1 MNDNERIVDQRY
13 KIDEKPENIFT
24 AMTFVG
30 FLFLITQETPY
41 FVITYI
47 TTMFSMFTIT
57 TLTYDE
63 FENGS
68 AFLFSLPFSKKRLC
82 EREISIW
89 NHHLCLRAGNCDS
102 GNSCCQCNKRTTTRH
117 DFDRG
122 NRVSFNIHLYYILS
136 LSIPIEIK
144 FGGRERKN
152 RLSSCSWSV
161 LCGFSMWQCGL
172 PEMKEDSGV
181 QNIISK
187 IEDLSSV
194 AVIGGVIGIW
204 IIVGLIS
211 VLISMGLISR
221 KEY

>member
-1 MNDNERIVDQRY
+1 MKGLLIKDIKLMKNQ
-13 KIDEKPENIFT
+13 KTFFT

-68 AFLFSLPFSKKRLC
+68 AFLFSLQQKRLC
-82 EREISIW
+82 KREISIW

-102 GNSCCQCNKRTTTRH
+102 GNGCCQCNKRTATRH

-122 NRVSFNIHLYYILS
+122 NRVSFNIHLYYIF
-136 LSIPIEIK
+136 K
-144 FGGRERKN
+144 
-152 RLSSCSWSV
+152 SV
-161 LCGFSMWQCGL
+161 YS
-172 PEMKEDSGV
+172 DR
-181 QNIISK
+181 
-187 IEDLSSV
+187 D
-194 AVIGGVIGIW
+194 
-204 IIVGLIS
+204 
-211 VLISMGLISR
+211 
-221 KEY
+221 

>member
-1 MNDNERIVDQRY
+1 MKGLLIKDIKLMKNQ
-13 KIDEKPENIFT
+13 KTFFT
-24 AMTFVG
+24 AMTFVD

-68 AFLFSLPFSKKRLC
+68 AFLFSLPLSRKDYVKEKYLYGIITCALGLGIVTVATVVVSAIRGQKLDMTSIGATGLAS
-82 EREISIW
+82 ISI
-89 NHHLCLRAGNCDS
+89 CII
-102 GNSCCQCNKRTTTRH
+102 
-117 DFDRG
+117 F
-122 NRVSFNIHLYYILS
+122 LS

-144 FGGRERKN
+144 FGVEKGRIGFLLVLGLFFAGFYVAMRFAGNEG
-152 RLSSCSWSV
+152 RL
-161 LCGFSMWQCGL
+161 
-172 PEMKEDSGV
+172 GV

-211 VLISMGLISR
+211 MLISMGLISR

>member
-1 MNDNERIVDQRY
+1 MKGLLIKDIKLMKNQ
-13 KIDEKPENIFT
+13 KTFFT

-30 FLFLITQETPY
+30 VLFLITQETPY

-68 AFLFSLPFSKKRLC
+68 AFLFTLPFSRKDYVKEKYLYGIITCALGLGIVTVATVVVSAIRGQKLDMTSIGATGLAS
-82 EREISIW
+82 ISI
-89 NHHLCLRAGNCDS
+89 CII
-102 GNSCCQCNKRTTTRH
+102 
-117 DFDRG
+117 F
-122 NRVSFNIHLYYILS
+122 LS

-144 FGGRERKN
+144 FGVEKGRIGFLLVLGLFFAGFYVAMRVAGNEG
-152 RLSSCSWSV
+152 RL
-161 LCGFSMWQCGL
+161 
-172 PEMKEDSGV
+172 GV
-181 QNIISK
+181 QNIISQ
-187 IEDLSSV
+187 IGDLSSV

-204 IIVGLIS
+204 IIVGLVS
-211 VLISMGLISR
+211 MLISMGLISR